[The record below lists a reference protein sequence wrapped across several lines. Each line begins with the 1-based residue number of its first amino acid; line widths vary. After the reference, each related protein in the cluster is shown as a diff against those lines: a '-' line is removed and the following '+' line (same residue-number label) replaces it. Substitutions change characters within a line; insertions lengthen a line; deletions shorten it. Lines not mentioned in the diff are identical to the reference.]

1 MSHSLSLSLRTN
13 PIKLK
18 FNCSASSLSLSFTL
32 YRLTYLVSQLHEQQ
46 QQQRNKETCVKR
58 VERVKRSSIKFT
70 GQQVGITRQRQH
82 PLCQLTLI
90 SFHAL

>member
-1 MSHSLSLSLRTN
+1 MSHSLSLCELTQSSSSLIAQ
-13 PIKLK
+13 PH
-18 FNCSASSLSLSFTL
+18 LSLSFTL

>member
-18 FNCSASSLSLSFTL
+18 FNCSASSLSLFHSL